1 MYVVIM
7 DRSSNDQRTRREEYA
22 EATRQA
28 LLAAG
33 REIFAREGY
42 QAAGIEAISRTARVT
57 RGAFYHHFEDKK
69 ALFDAVVVTLQSEA
83 AARVQEIS
91 KGKTKIWERLY
102 TGIDAYLD
110 VSIEPA
116 YARIVVQEAPVV
128 LGNARFAEVEEKY
141 PMALLKATLRA
152 LKREGELVFDDI
164 DLLGHMLD
172 AVICELSIM
181 LPTSTD
187 QKKTRA
193 RGRKIIEGMLDAF
206 RRK

>member
-1 MYVVIM
+1 MM
-7 DRSSNDQRTRREEYA
+7 DKSSNDQRTRREEYA

-28 LLAAG
+28 LLAAS
-33 REIFAREGY
+33 REIFARVGY
-42 QAAGIEAISRTARVT
+42 QAAGIEAISRAARVT

-69 ALFDAVVVTLQSEA
+69 ALFDAVVVSLQAEA

-91 KGKTKIWERLY
+91 NGKTKIWERLY

-128 LGNARFAEVEEKY
+128 LGNSRFAEIEEKY
-141 PMALLKATLRA
+141 PMALLKATLKV

-181 LPTSTD
+181 LPISTD

-193 RGRKIIEGMLDAF
+193 RGRKIIEGMLDSF

>member
-1 MYVVIM
+1 MNG
-7 DRSSNDQRTRREEYA
+7 RRTRREEYA

-42 QAAGIEAISRTARVT
+42 QAAGIEAISRAARVT

-69 ALFDAVVVTLQSEA
+69 ALFDAVVVSLQAEA

-91 KGKTKIWERLY
+91 SGKTKIWERLY

-128 LGNARFAEVEEKY
+128 LGNSRFAEIEEEY
-141 PMALLKATLRA
+141 PMALLKATLKV

-187 QKKTRA
+187 QRKTRA
-193 RGRKIIEGMLDAF
+193 RGRKIIEGMLDSF

>member
-1 MYVVIM
+1 MTE
-7 DRSSNDQRTRREEYA
+7 SSNDQRTRREEYA

-42 QAAGIEAISRTARVT
+42 QAAGIEAISRAARVT
-57 RGAFYHHFEDKK
+57 RGAFYHHFDDKK
-69 ALFDAVVVTLQSEA
+69 ALFDAVVSSLQSEA

-91 KGKTKIWERLY
+91 GGKTRIWDRLY

-110 VSIEPA
+110 VSLEPA

-128 LGNARFAEVEEKY
+128 LGSARFAEIEEKY
-141 PMALLKATLRA
+141 PMALLKATLKA

-187 QKKTRA
+187 QRKTRA
-193 RGRKIIEGMLDAF
+193 RGRKIIEGMLDSF

>member
-1 MYVVIM
+1 MM
-7 DRSSNDQRTRREEYA
+7 DKSLNVRRTRREEYA

-42 QAAGIEAISRTARVT
+42 QAAGIEAISRAARVT

-69 ALFDAVVVTLQSEA
+69 ALFDAVVVSLQAEA

-91 KGKTKIWERLY
+91 SGKTKIWERLY

-128 LGNARFAEVEEKY
+128 LGNSRFAEIEEKY
-141 PMALLKATLRA
+141 PMALLKATLKV

-187 QKKTRA
+187 QRKTRA
-193 RGRKIIEGMLDAF
+193 RGRKIIEGMLDSF

>member
-1 MYVVIM
+1 MM
-7 DRSSNDQRTRREEYA
+7 DNSLNDRRTRREEYA

-42 QAAGIEAISRTARVT
+42 QAAGIEAISKAARVT

-69 ALFDAVVVTLQSEA
+69 ALFDAVVVSLQAEA
-83 AARVQEIS
+83 AARVQDFS
-91 KGKTKIWERLY
+91 KGKTKTWERLY

-128 LGNARFAEVEEKY
+128 LGNSRFAEIEETY
-141 PMALLKATLRA
+141 PMALLKATLKV

-164 DLLGHMLD
+164 DLLGRMLD

-187 QKKTRA
+187 QRKTRA
-193 RGRKIIEGMLDAF
+193 RGRKIIEGMLDSL

>member
-1 MYVVIM
+1 MNGP
-7 DRSSNDQRTRREEYA
+7 SNDQRTRREEYA

-33 REIFAREGY
+33 REIFAQEGY
-42 QAAGIEAISRTARVT
+42 QAAGIEAISRASRVT

-69 ALFDAVVVTLQSEA
+69 ALFDAVVVSLQSEA
-83 AARVQEIS
+83 AARVQETS
-91 KGKTKIWERLY
+91 KRKTKIWERLY

-116 YARIVVQEAPVV
+116 YAQIVIREAPVV
-128 LGNARFAEVEEKY
+128 LGNARFAEIEEKY
-141 PMALLKATLRA
+141 PMALLKATLKV

-181 LPTSTD
+181 LPTSSD
-187 QKKTRA
+187 PKKTRA
-193 RGRKIIEGMLDAF
+193 RGRKIIEGMLDSF

>member
-1 MYVVIM
+1 MNKAP
-7 DRSSNDQRTRREEYA
+7 DDQRTRREEYA

-28 LLAAG
+28 LLASG
-33 REIFAREGY
+33 RETFAREGY
-42 QAAGIEAISRTARVT
+42 QAAGIEAISRAARVT

-69 ALFDAVVVTLQSEA
+69 ALFDAVVVSLQSDA
-83 AARVQEIS
+83 AARVQETS
-91 KGKTKIWERLY
+91 KRKSKIWERLY

-110 VSIEPA
+110 ASIEPA

-128 LGNARFAEVEEKY
+128 LGNARFAEIEEQY

-172 AVICELSIM
+172 AVICELSIK
-181 LPTSTD
+181 LPTSSD
-187 QKKTRA
+187 PKKTRIN
-193 RGRKIIEGMLDAF
+193 GRKIIEGLLDSF

>member
-1 MYVVIM
+1 MET
-7 DRSSNDQRTRREEYA
+7 SSTDQRTRREEYA

-33 REIFAREGY
+33 QDMFAREGY
-42 QAAGIEAISRTARVT
+42 QAAGIEAISRAARVT
-57 RGAFYHHFEDKK
+57 RGAFYHHFDDKK
-69 ALFDAVVVTLQSEA
+69 ALFDAVVVSLQSEA

-91 KGKTKIWERLY
+91 KGKAKLWDRLY

-128 LGNARFAEVEEKY
+128 LGSARFAEIEEKY
-141 PMALLKATLRA
+141 PMALLKATLKV
-152 LKREGELVFDDI
+152 LKREGELIFDDI
-164 DLLGHMLD
+164 DLLGRMLD
-172 AVICELSIM
+172 AIICELSIM
-181 LPTSTD
+181 LPASAD
-187 QKKTRA
+187 PRKTRA
-193 RGRKIIEGMLDAF
+193 RGRKIIEGMLDSF